1 MRFLVCLCAFALPFV
16 VGAQEP
22 PRSPAPLVFFDI
34 AGDDSATQR
43 KFYAAIFAWDI
54 DERGN
59 FQTSTVSPLPGLM
72 RQEPTE
78 TIVYIGVRD
87 VTETL
92 QQVEENGGSV
102 VYPRFEVPG
111 VVILGMFRDPAGN
124 RVGLVELD
132 ENDTP
137 IIP

>member
-1 MRFLVCLCAFALPFV
+1 MRFMLCFFVLALPLA
-16 VGAQEP
+16 VGAQAP
-22 PRSPAPLVFFDI
+22 QRSPAPLVFFDI
-34 AGDDSATQR
+34 AGEDSAAQR
-43 KFYAAIFAWDI
+43 KFYADIFAWDI
-54 DERGN
+54 DEQGN
-59 FQTSTVSPLPGLM
+59 FSTSTVSPLPGLI

-87 VTETL
+87 VSETL
-92 QQVEENGGSV
+92 RQVEENGGSV

-132 ENDTP
+132 ENDRP
-137 IIP
+137 IVP

>member
-1 MRFLVCLCAFALPFV
+1 MRFIICLCALGIPLVA
-16 VGAQEP
+16 GAQET

-34 AGDDSATQR
+34 AGEDSAVQR
-43 KFYAAIFAWDI
+43 KFYADIFAWDI
-54 DERGN
+54 DETGS
-59 FQTSTVSPLPGLM
+59 FSTSTISPLPGLI

-92 QQVEENGGSV
+92 REVEEKGGSV

-132 ENDTP
+132 ENGTP
-137 IIP
+137 KVP